1 MFEELLKKMMSAIEP
16 MVKEWL
22 KEAYDCGYKIGSE
35 DATRRMHEMYIY
47 GRISG
52 YTDAKE
58 CEIEIP
64 EVDEELAQDVFEGVE
79 S

>member
-1 MFEELLKKMMSAIEP
+1 MFEELVKKIMTALEP
-16 MVKEWL
+16 IVEGWL
-22 KEAYDCGYKIGSE
+22 KQAYDCGYKIGSE
-35 DATRRMHEMYIY
+35 DATRRMHDMYIY

-64 EVDEELAQDVFEGVE
+64 EVDEELAQDVFDGIE